1 MLPGRVVRLSQ
12 EVMKENS
19 KIGNDKCSVMW
30 YNRINKR
37 KEGVLVGGR
46 KKDKDNVRPVL
57 GKGVRVY
64 L

>member
-1 MLPGRVVRLSQ
+1 MLPWRVVRLSQ
-12 EVMKENS
+12 EVMNENS
-19 KIGNDKCSVMW
+19 KIGNDKCCVMW

-37 KEGVLVGGR
+37 KEGVLIGR
-46 KKDKDNVRPVL
+46 DKEDKDNVRPVL